1 MPFTNGVYTEQDLEA
16 AKILN
21 DFLPDKIFDAHVHL
35 YDSSFAPGIAK
46 GSGFRVSHKA
56 DFQDYL
62 DFMKPLFGERK
73 QIRGN
78 FITAPDETMAMPDSP
93 NRKASVEFLA
103 GQLTQFPGNVG
114 EVIVGPEDTAEEIEK
129 LLVHP
134 DIRGLKCYH
143 VTAKKK
149 PTNQA
154 SIGEYLPESAWRVAD
169 QRGLVI
175 TLHLVKD
182 LALAD
187 PANYEYILQMAKRYP
202 NAKLILAHC
211 ARAFAAWTGIETVD
225 KLKHLDN
232 VYYDFSAICESP
244 AMFQILHKVGKGK
257 CMWGSDF
264 PVCRMSGKAISLAD
278 GFYWISARDLERM
291 SGTNGI
297 HYWQYATENL
307 MAVRQACLM
316 LDMTDDQIED
326 LFWNN
331 AMTLFG
337 LT

>member
-1 MPFTNGVYTEQDLEA
+1 MPFPNGVYSQYDHEA
-16 AKILN
+16 AKILH
-21 DFLPDKIFDAHVHL
+21 DFLPERIFDAHLHL
-35 YDSSFAPGIAK
+35 FDGTFAPEIAK
-46 GSGFRVSHKA
+46 GAGFRLSKRA

-62 DFMKPLFGERK
+62 DFMKPLLGEGR

-78 FITAPDETMAMPDSP
+78 FITAPDVTMTQPDSP

-103 GQLTQFPGNVG
+103 QQLDQFPGNVG
-114 EVIVGPEDTAEEIEK
+114 EVMVGPKDTVEDIEK
-129 LLVHP
+129 QLIHP
-134 DIRGLKCYH
+134 GIKGLKCYH
-143 VTAKKK
+143 STAEKK

-154 SIGEYLPESAWRVAD
+154 AIGEYLPESAWQVAD
-169 QRGLVI
+169 QRGMVI

-182 LALAD
+182 QALAD
-187 PANYEYILQMAKRYP
+187 PANYEYILQMANRYP

-211 ARAFAAWTGIETVD
+211 ARAFAAWTGVETVD

-244 AMFQILHKVGKGK
+244 AMFQILRKVGKDK

-264 PVCRMSGKAISLAD
+264 PVCRLSGKAISLAD
-278 GFYWISARDLERM
+278 GFCWITARVLEQM
-291 SGTNGI
+291 SNANQL
-297 HYWQYATENL
+297 HYWQYSTENL

-316 LDMTDDQIED
+316 LDLPRERVED

-331 AMTLFG
+331 ATTLFG
-337 LT
+337 LR